1 MGMIPANARAD
12 GHDTF
17 LDGLVPDFQ
26 EIASELWP
34 FTRKST
40 SLCASDTPPGS
51 SADSHLYL

>member
-12 GHDTF
+12 GHDTL

-34 FTRKST
+34 FIQEEHVVVR
-40 SLCASDTPPGS
+40 
-51 SADSHLYL
+51 